1 MNNEKIGKYIQEKRK
16 EKGLTQEQLAEK
28 LGISTN
34 AVSKWER
41 GMSMPDYSILKSLCN
56 ELKITINELLSGENL
71 KKEQYINTA
80 EENFI
85 MLKKKVDKVNRI
97 MFITQLISVIIMII
111 LFILNMYFNY
121 IYKGAWDNTELKNTI
136 NIFFYIS
143 IAASFISS
151 LLKYDFKK

>member
-1 MNNEKIGKYIQEKRK
+1 
-16 EKGLTQEQLAEK
+16 
-28 LGISTN
+28 
-34 AVSKWER
+34 
-41 GMSMPDYSILKSLCN
+41 MPDYSILKSLCN

-151 LLKYDFKK
+151 LLKYDLKK